1 MREVLKTIIY
11 IFFPPYLLAYVLRL
25 FDVISL
31 QTELSVFLAL
41 FLNMINLFLV
51 LVFYNFSKSKSNQV
65 YMIINLGGMGVR
77 ILFLLFAVIL
87 TLIFLEIEKYA
98 FILVFLIFYSLN
110 IFIEIKHFNSTKNE
124 KKK

>member
-1 MREVLKTIIY
+1 
-11 IFFPPYLLAYVLRL
+11 
-25 FDVISL
+25 
-31 QTELSVFLAL
+31 
-41 FLNMINLFLV
+41 MINLFLV